1 MVKLGH
7 ADFRTTQR
15 YVNLAGVVLADEAA
29 ALEARMNGGAVE
41 SSTDP
46 VSPKRISD
54 DLPALS
60 EAESISAD

>member
-15 YVNLAGVVLADEAA
+15 YVNLAGVVFADEAA
-29 ALEARMNGGAVE
+29 ALEARMNEGAVE

-46 VSPKRISD
+46 VSPERILGRPSG
-54 DLPALS
+54 A
-60 EAESISAD
+60 